1 MKTTF
6 RDEPM
11 NILCALLSLT
21 VSLAIVPRVSAADQP
36 ALDPHLEPLHAWL
49 DKTFKSEGKEPNSGK
64 PATDVSRWER
74 ALNGKAVRILHSLN
88 DGTYGGECIVM
99 WDEEKQTVCYH
110 YFTTAAFTTEGTM
123 TFQDGKLVMH
133 ELVKGNANGITEVR
147 GQIEMRPDGTFS
159 QKTEFLKEG
168 KWMPGREAVYRPD
181 PTARVIFK

>member
-1 MKTTF
+1 MKILSRILFLVVGFAVDGLAAEKATL
-6 RDEPM
+6 DE
-11 NILCALLSLT
+11 
-21 VSLAIVPRVSAADQP
+21 
-36 ALDPHLEPLHAWL
+36 HLEPLRPFL
-49 DKTFKSEGKEPNSGK
+49 GKTWKGHFKNSTPEK
-64 PATDVSRWER
+64 PQVDVSRWER

-123 TFQDGKLVMH
+123 IFQDGKLVMH

-168 KWMPGREAVYRPD
+168 KWMPGR
-181 PTARVIFK
+181 

>member
-1 MKTTF
+1 
-6 RDEPM
+6 
-11 NILCALLSLT
+11 
-21 VSLAIVPRVSAADQP
+21 VSAADQP

-49 DKTFKSEGKEPNSGK
+49 DKTFKSEGKEPTSGK
-64 PATDVSRWER
+64 PTTDVSRWER

-123 TFQDGKLVMH
+123 IFQDGKLVMH

-147 GQIEMRPDGTFS
+147 GQIEMRPDGTFF

-168 KWMPGREAVYRPD
+168 KWMPGREAVYQPD
-181 PTARVIFK
+181 PAARIIFK